1 MPSRSP
7 ISPAVMGPD
16 SSNSRTIAP
25 RVWRSVLDVT
35 AFAAPVLDVADTA
48 APVLD
53 VTAFAAPASGRNF
66 TTLL

>member
-25 RVWRSVLDVT
+25 RVWRSVLEVT
-35 AFAAPVLDVADTA
+35 AFAAPVLEVTAFA
-48 APVLD
+48 APVLE